1 MQPKQNKLLKNK
13 SKAKQSKA
21 KLNKTKQNK
30 TKQNKTKQNKTK
42 QNKTKPFFLAHYC
55 FICWVF
61 IFDHI
66 HYTQNSPNND
76 SVFFYVYFGDN
87 Q

>member
-13 SKAKQSKA
+13 SKAKQSK
-21 KLNKTKQNK
+21 NKTKQNK
-30 TKQNKTKQNKTK
+30 TKQNKTDP
-42 QNKTKPFFLAHYC
+42 KPFFLAHYC
-55 FICWVF
+55 FICWVL